1 MNYTEGAENL
11 IFFKE
16 NKVNYAASSSIA
28 KPVLIWNNGDLTTYD
43 SCSCII
49 YSSSENHIQSNITYI
64 DLNPIFRDGTITYTC
79 NSYVGTL
86 IYNIIP
92 GFTGDITEITSND
105 TITFTVSVGDQ
116 SFVKSFQLLPQCI
129 NFFNL
134 FDMITITSPVKLFTI
149 TASVVS
155 NAQLQLFK
163 YTDSHSLMF
172 AIVAL

>member
-1 MNYTEGAENL
+1 MNYL
-11 IFFKE
+11 VK
-16 NKVNYAASSSIA
+16 
-28 KPVLIWNNGDLTTYD
+28 NNVKYINRPNV
-43 SCSCII
+43 II
-49 YSSSENHIQSNITYI
+49 YSYAGAASTDY
-64 DLNPIFRDGTITYTC
+64 
-79 NSYVGTL
+79 GTL
-86 IYNIIP
+86 SYSNNKFNSTVTSYGATYYYDTISTDTLIATKTLNVIDTTFVYAVCLPIQCSN
-92 GFTGDITEITSND
+92 FTEITSND